1 MCDLQVEAYQGCCNL
16 LIEAYKGVV
25 IWKLANV
32 LRLKVLPSQRTEQ
45 QHSLLRLGLGLGL
58 EFHSQPLKK
67 QKKSTTRGL
76 QESNPWSYDSWAP
89 ILSAVRQKVKI

>member
-58 EFHSQPLKK
+58 GFHSQPLKK
-67 QKKSTTRGL
+67 QKNRRPVDYRNRTPDRMIAGL
-76 QESNPWSYDSWAP
+76 QLYP
-89 ILSAVRQKVKI
+89 R